1 MINYNPQGH
10 EKPKAEIVSRGLQ
23 PKETTQTFWGGSLV
37 FMFGF
42 LLDSLKETSL
52 HWLKGGYLKIF
63 FFFWNSLIYN
73 KFYAH
78 LYAPQTLT
86 SK

>member
-1 MINYNPQGH
+1 MKNRRPRLCQEAYNQRKLH
-10 EKPKAEIVSRGLQ
+10 RH
-23 PKETTQTFWGGSLV
+23 FGGSLV